1 MAFFVHRLCIY
12 IYTCMGGGM
21 RKTLNLKNGQH
32 FPLVL
37 WPKKCN
43 FLHRLC
49 IYIYGQWQAN
59 SGPKADC
66 GKPSYSMG
74 SGKPTAAR
82 RPTTASHHTLWAVAS
97 QQWPEGQLWQ
107 AITPY
112 TYMHAHI
119 THAINHEHVVAPL
132 KCCCKYWTL
141 YGCYVCV
148 WYTWSYV
155 RAPYDV
161 LH

>member
-1 MAFFVHRLCIY
+1 M
-12 IYTCMGGGM
+12 
-21 RKTLNLKNGQH
+21 
-32 FPLVL
+32 L

-66 GKPSYSMG
+66 GKPSYPMG

-97 QQWPEGQLWQ
+97 QQRPEGQLWQ

-148 WYTWSYV
+148 YDILEATCGLLMMSFTNPFVVHCSGSMLSLVWV
-155 RAPYDV
+155 RMLEPEVCGKY
-161 LH
+161 